1 MTRRSIVSLLRTTQ
15 NKLYRQGVDSP
26 GELADG
32 FPTKPDDLFAFDG
45 LILGSVESGY
55 FTDAQ
60 QEIIQQFVDRRG
72 GGLLFLGGRAS
83 LADGGYD
90 RPPFKEL
97 LPVEL
102 PQRKNT
108 FRRDMAEASLTDAG
122 KQSLIC
128 RIEDDPQRAWI
139 TGKFFL
145 TCRIIRMPAR
155 RRRALLCW
163 LR

>member
-1 MTRRSIVSLLRTTQ
+1 MTGEQNSQNNRLTRVLQVDGGKRRILYMEGEPRWEFKFLRRAVEDDPALHIVSLLRTTQ
-15 NKLYRQGVDSP
+15 NKLYRQGVDNP

-60 QEIIQQFVDRRG
+60 QEMMKQFVDRRG

-97 LPVEL
+97 LPSNCRSGRTRFDATW
-102 PQRKNT
+102 RK
-108 FRRDMAEASLTDAG
+108 RL
-122 KQSLIC
+122 
-128 RIEDDPQRAWI
+128 
-139 TGKFFL
+139 
-145 TCRIIRMPAR
+145 
-155 RRRALLCW
+155 
-163 LR
+163 